1 MDFNKVY
8 GMKLALCQNMF
19 DYGWDTCVSVPIQ
32 ATSLAQCRKHEKKI
46 VSIPI
51 TPSVKYDKICSLSK
65 LQPILTALNAFFK
78 MFYQAKS

>member
-1 MDFNKVY
+1 
-8 GMKLALCQNMF
+8 MKLALCQNMF

-65 LQPILTALNAFFK
+65 FATNSNGIKCFL
-78 MFYQAKS
+78 